1 MEFRLLGPLE
11 VIHSGGLVSLGGP
24 QRRLVLALF
33 LTRPNGVVSTD
44 VLIDG
49 LWGDSPPEAARKS
62 LQAHVA
68 SLRRVINVDGE
79 LLRSRPPG
87 YVLEVDTDQLD
98 WLRLEREV
106 GEARALLDSDPAAA
120 RSRLAEALG
129 LWRGPPLS
137 DLGDEP
143 SLRPFITRMEQLRLE
158 ALETRMEAD
167 LAVGGHQAV
176 VGELEGLARE
186 YPLRERLWAELMLAL
201 YRSGRQA
208 DALRAYQEA
217 RRVLS
222 EELGI
227 EPSPQLKELE
237 QRILDQHP
245 ILQTRRALATVT
257 PVEVESRLRNPY
269 KGLRAFGEEDAG
281 DFFGREDLV
290 RRLLERLDRRG
301 VEGRLVAVAGPSG
314 SGKSSVVRAGL
325 IPALRAGA
333 LPGAQ
338 HWRICDM
345 FPGSYPLEELAKALS
360 GLIEEAP
367 GDLVSMLQ
375 GPDVNLKDIAS
386 ELFGDDTVLLVLDQ
400 FEELFTLVNDPATRD
415 GFLQLVASALVDRE
429 SGLRVVLTIRADFLD
444 RPLLHPGFA
453 PLLDQGLV
461 LVTPLSGQGVRAAV
475 VEPAA
480 RVGVSLESDLIAEML
495 RDVATRPAALPLVQY
510 ALTDLFDH
518 RRGNTLTLDSYQ
530 AAGGFTGALAGRA
543 DDLYKRLD
551 PTEQNASRQLF
562 LRLVTLTDGAEHL
575 RRRVARSELED
586 LPVEQAALDTVMEQF
601 GQYRLLTFD
610 RDPDTGDA
618 TVEIAHEALL
628 REWPRLREWIEVAH
642 EGLLLQ
648 RRLSAAL
655 QDWRQAGEDASYL
668 VGGGRLEQFET
679 WIEET
684 DLAVT
689 QDEREFIAAGRVL
702 EDRQRRQRN
711 LRRWSMVGVLA
722 IAVVALLALA
732 VVIPARER
740 AATARELAAASN
752 TVADTDPQL
761 GLLLA
766 FEAMKSDQD
775 AREAVE
781 ALHRAVTESRVLW
794 QATWEEDLP
803 FARTMGVEI
812 SPDDSLVA
820 MTGDGATVILRN
832 RENGDLIRTLTPEVP
847 VNEAVNPGRPGVSF
861 SPDGELLAAFGPDDV
876 VRVWE
881 VPTGDLVV
889 RLTAATGDRDGN
901 RTAEFGPTG
910 RWLYTSAAGSEPVPV
925 IQWNVDTWTEE
936 RRWDIEGVVAGGVAV
951 SPDGALLAVPFQ
963 QRRQVLVLDTET
975 GAEVT
980 NIAIEGDN
988 EVGPVAFSNIG
999 ALAIAADGHI
1009 SLWDPRTGEQI
1020 PIEFTTGVLDRVIGL
1035 EFDPIGTRLAT
1046 GLQFQGSLSVWDLSR
1061 PFEEVPRA
1069 LRLPGHTS
1077 IVGDVSFDS
1086 RGETLV
1092 SGSGDRTV
1100 RLWDVS
1106 LTGRGEVTSVGS
1118 RFPNDITFFDEGR
1131 RLAVATYGDAHGMQ
1145 LVDLAGGEQLRIPE
1159 AYSRRIAFTDDE
1171 TRFAAQIV
1179 KVDEEGAQLGEL
1191 RQGVFFGEFEP
1202 AIGIWDTQ
1210 TGNLIQ
1216 QLPAPETC
1224 PGTDNRVPGSIP
1236 AFSHDGRF
1244 LAVGYPCEQTVRVW
1258 DVPSNDLITE
1268 IEHGLE
1274 MLGVVFA
1281 PDDSHV
1287 VTVATDGKIR
1297 FWDTGG
1303 WSLASEVASG
1313 GNLTDVAFSPAGD
1326 VAATPGFDGILQ
1338 VWDTQD
1344 WSLLRTMTGHAG
1356 AVENV
1361 TFNQDGSRLAT
1372 AGNDRT
1378 VRIWNVET
1386 GKELWKLEGHPN
1398 PIESVAFHPNGKH
1411 IASMSATNWAV
1422 WIWTLDT
1429 DELIEIAESRLTRRM
1444 TDRECE
1450 VYLRVESCAFDQ

>member
-11 VIHSGGLVSLGGP
+11 VIHAGDLVSLGGP
-24 QRRLVLALF
+24 QRRMVLALL
-33 LTRPNGVVSTD
+33 LTRSNDVVSTD
-44 VLIDG
+44 FLIDG
-49 LWGDSPPEAARKS
+49 LWGDNPPEAARKS

-87 YVLEVDTDQLD
+87 YVLEVDADQLD
-98 WLRLEREV
+98 WLRFERAV
-106 GEARALLDSDPAAA
+106 GEARALLDSDPGATL
-120 RSRLAEALG
+120 SLLVEALG
-129 LWRGPPLS
+129 LWRGAPVA

-143 SLRPFITRMEQLRLE
+143 GLRPFITRMEQLRLE
-158 ALETRMEAD
+158 GLETRIEAD

-217 RRVLS
+217 RQVLT

-227 EPSPQLKELE
+227 DPSPLLQVLE
-237 QRILDQHP
+237 QRILDQDP
-245 ILQTRRALATVT
+245 ILQTRQALATVT

-269 KGLRAFGEEDAG
+269 KGLRAFGEEDAR
-281 DFFGREDLV
+281 DFFGRQDLV
-290 RRLLERLDRRG
+290 RRLLERLDSRG

-333 LPGAQ
+333 LPGTQ

-345 FPGSYPLEELAKALS
+345 YPGSDPLDELAKALS
-360 GLIEEAP
+360 GLVEEAP

-375 GPDVNLKDIAS
+375 DPDVNPRDIAA
-386 ELFGDDTVLLVLDQ
+386 ELFGDDTVLLIVDQ

-415 GFLQLVASALVDRE
+415 RFLQLISSAAVDRG
-429 SGLRVVLTIRADFLD
+429 SVLRVVLTIRADYLD

-461 LVTPLSGQGVRAAV
+461 LVTPLSDQGVRAAV

-480 RVGVSLESDLIAEML
+480 RVGILVEPDLVVEMI
-495 RDVATRPAALPLVQY
+495 RDVAARPAALPLVQY

-518 RRGNTLTLDSYQ
+518 RRGNAMTLDSYR

-543 DDLYKRLD
+543 DDLYQRLD
-551 PTEQNASRQLF
+551 PTEQDASRQLF
-562 LRLVTLTDGAEHL
+562 LRLVTLTDEAEHL

-586 LPVEQAALDTVMEQF
+586 LPVDQAALDTVMEKF
-601 GQYRLLTFD
+601 GRQRLLTFD
-610 RDPDTGDA
+610 RDPDFGDA
-618 TVEIAHEALL
+618 MVEVAHEALL

-642 EGLLLQ
+642 EGLLVQ
-648 RRLSAAL
+648 RRLTSALEEWQHA
-655 QDWRQAGEDASYL
+655 REDPSYL

-679 WIEET
+679 WLEET

-689 QDEREFIAAGRVL
+689 EDEQEFIAASRVL
-702 EDRQRRQRN
+702 EDRRRRQRN
-711 LRRWSMVGVLA
+711 LRRWSIVGV
-722 IAVVALLALA
+722 LALA
-732 VVIPARER
+732 VVAVLALVVFIPARER
-740 AATARELAAASN
+740 AAMARELAAASN

-761 GLLLA
+761 SLLLA
-766 FEAMKSDQD
+766 LEAMRSDQD

-781 ALHRAVTESRVLW
+781 ALHRAVTKSRVLW

-832 RENGDLIRTLTPEVP
+832 RENGDLIRTLNPEAP
-847 VNEAVNPGRPGVSF
+847 VNEPVNPGRPGISF

-889 RLTAATGDRDGN
+889 RLTAATGDRDSN

-910 RWLYTSAAGSEPVPV
+910 RWLFTSAAGSEPLPV

-936 RRWDIEGVVAGGVAV
+936 HRWDIEGVVAGGVAV

-999 ALAIAADGHI
+999 ALAIAADAHV

-1020 PIEFTTGVLDRVIGL
+1020 PIEFTASVLDRVIGL

-1046 GLQFQGSLSVWDLSR
+1046 GLQFQGSLSVWESR

-1086 RGETLV
+1086 TGGLLV

-1106 LTGRGEVTSVGS
+1106 LTGRGEVMSIGS
-1118 RFPNDITFFDEGR
+1118 RFPNDIRFIDEGR
-1131 RLAVATYGDAHGMQ
+1131 RMAIVTHGNFHGMQ
-1145 LVDLAGGEQLRIPE
+1145 LVDLASGEQLRIPE
-1159 AYSRRIAFTDDE
+1159 AYSGQIAFTDDE
-1171 TRFAAQIV
+1171 TRFAAQLA
-1179 KVDEEGAQLGEL
+1179 KVDEDGGQRLSEDRVGL
-1191 RQGVFFGEFEP
+1191 FEP
-1202 AIGIWDTQ
+1202 FIGIWDTK
-1210 TGNLIQ
+1210 TGDLLQ
-1216 QLPAPETC
+1216 QVAAPEEC
-1224 PGTDNRVPGSIP
+1224 GRFAPGFFP

-1244 LAVGYPCEQTVRVW
+1244 LAVGYPCEERLRVW
-1258 DVPSNDLITE
+1258 QLSPLRLVAQL
-1268 IEHGLE
+1268 EHRPME
-1274 MLGVVFA
+1274 SVAFA

-1297 FWDTGG
+1297 FWVTGG
-1303 WSLASEVASG
+1303 WSLANEVASG
-1313 GNLTDVAFSPAGD
+1313 GSLTDIAFSPAGD
-1326 VAATPGFDGILQ
+1326 VAATAGFDGIVQL
-1338 VWDTQD
+1338 WDTQD

-1356 AVENV
+1356 AVEDV
-1361 TFNQDGSRLAT
+1361 TFDQDGSRVAT
-1372 AGNDRT
+1372 AGSDHT

-1386 GKELWKLEGHPN
+1386 GDELWKLEGHPD
-1398 PIESVAFHPNGKH
+1398 PVESVAFHPNGKH

-1429 DELIEIAESRLTRRM
+1429 DELIEIAESRVTRRM
-1444 TDRECE
+1444 TDRECK
-1450 VYLRVESCAFDQ
+1450 VYLHVETCPVDQ